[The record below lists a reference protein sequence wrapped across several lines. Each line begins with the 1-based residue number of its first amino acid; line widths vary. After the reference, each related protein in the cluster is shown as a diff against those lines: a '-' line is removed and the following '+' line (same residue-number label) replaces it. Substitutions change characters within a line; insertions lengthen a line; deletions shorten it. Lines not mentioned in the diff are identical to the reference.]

1 MILFSMAVAPSS
13 DPLAVHGVPTSPQP
27 HQRLF
32 LSESSNHPASHEA
45 VRHYGFDLRFFVA
58 VSRSSLDILVFF
70 FSIFG
75 RIVLFP
81 CYGFQVVGA
90 TFHTGMHAH
99 RHV

>member
-45 VRHYGFDLRFFVA
+45 VRHYGFDLRFSVA
-58 VSRSSLDILVFF
+58 VSRSSLDILGFF
-70 FSIFG
+70 FSFLVG
-75 RIVLFP
+75 LF
-81 CYGFQVVGA
+81 CFLVMA
-90 TFHTGMHAH
+90 FKL
-99 RHV
+99 